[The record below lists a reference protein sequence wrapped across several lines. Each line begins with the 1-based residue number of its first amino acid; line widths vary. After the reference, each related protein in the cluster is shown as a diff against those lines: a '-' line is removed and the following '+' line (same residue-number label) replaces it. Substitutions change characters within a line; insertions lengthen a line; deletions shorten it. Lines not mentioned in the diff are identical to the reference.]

1 MMRYIVVIWFCLLS
15 MLYSCVL
22 YAEDAN
28 AQQYQDSI
36 LKIAHAMPNTLVRLT
51 YLRDMAYRHQYPP
64 YNKTFSTA
72 LYEEARAQKNVTY
85 ENQGAY
91 YLASCYDKLHDP
103 DSLTYWV
110 NELKKYAP
118 EVGTYDYYL
127 EQKAAISRALASI

>member
-1 MMRYIVVIWFCLLS
+1 MKHTIIILLCF
-15 MLYSCVL
+15 LYGHAYTL
-22 YAEDAN
+22 QAEDAN

-85 ENQGAY
+85 ENLGAY
-91 YLASCYDKLHDP
+91 YLASCLIDKLHDGQP
-103 DSLTYWV
+103 DLLG
-110 NELKKYAP
+110 E
-118 EVGTYDYYL
+118 
-127 EQKAAISRALASI
+127 

>member
-1 MMRYIVVIWFCLLS
+1 
-15 MLYSCVL
+15 MLYDEIYRSNMVL
-22 YAEDAN
+22 FAEYAIFLCAVCRRSN

-85 ENQGAY
+85 ENLGAILSSF
-91 YLASCYDKLHDP
+91 LAMINYMIR
-103 DSLTYWV
+103 T
-110 NELKKYAP
+110 A
-118 EVGTYDYYL
+118 
-127 EQKAAISRALASI
+127 